1 MDRNSIPS
9 ATVRRLSLYCRYLA
23 DIEEQSVEYV
33 SSRELG
39 NGIGTNAAQVRKD
52 LSFFDRFGTPGR
64 GYPVSF
70 LRQRLEQILGIDG
83 RRWQVAII
91 GAGRL
96 GSALVDYGGFLKHG
110 FHVVAVLDSDK
121 KKIGQTVKSLIIDD
135 VADLR
140 AVIKR
145 CKVDIVVIA
154 VPAEFAQRVAT
165 QAVDAGIRAVLN
177 FAPATLI
184 LPEEINLRHVDLAVA
199 MESLSFHLASE

>member
-1 MDRNSIPS
+1 MDRKSIPS
-9 ATVRRLSLYCRYLA
+9 ATIRRLSLYCRYLA
-23 DIEEQSVEYV
+23 EIEEQSIEYV

-39 NGIGTNAAQVRKD
+39 GGIGTNAAQVRKD

-70 LRQRLEQILGIDG
+70 LRQRLEEILGIAG
-83 RRWQVAII
+83 RRWQVALI

-96 GSALVDYGGFLKHG
+96 GSALVGYDGFVKHG

-121 KKIGQTVKSLIIDD
+121 RKIGQTVKSLTIED
-135 VADLR
+135 VSDLR
-140 AVIKR
+140 TVIKR

-199 MESLSFHLASE
+199 MESLSFHLS

>member
-1 MDRNSIPS
+1 MDRKSIPR

-23 DIEEQSVEYV
+23 EIEEQTIEYV

-39 NGIGTNAAQVRKD
+39 SGIGTNAAQVRKD

-70 LRQRLEQILGIDG
+70 LRQRLEEILGIGG
-83 RRWQVAII
+83 RHWQVALI

-96 GSALVDYGGFLKHG
+96 GSALVDYGGFVKHG
-110 FHVVAVLDSDK
+110 FHVVAVLDSDQR
-121 KKIGQTVKSLIIDD
+121 KIGQTVKSLTIED
-135 VADLR
+135 VADLKS
-140 AVIKR
+140 VIER

-154 VPAEFAQRVAT
+154 VPAEAAQRVAT
-165 QAVDAGIRAVLN
+165 QAVEAGIRAVLN

-184 LPEEINLRHVDLAVA
+184 LPEEVNLRHVDLAVA
-199 MESLSFHLASE
+199 MESLSFHLVQ